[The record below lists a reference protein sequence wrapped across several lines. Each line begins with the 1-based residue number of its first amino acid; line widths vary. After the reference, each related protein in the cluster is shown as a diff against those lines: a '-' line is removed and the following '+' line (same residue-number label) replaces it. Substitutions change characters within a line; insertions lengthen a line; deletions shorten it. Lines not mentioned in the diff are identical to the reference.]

1 MPHFSAD
8 KITMSWSTRYVKR
21 ALILASFGLILA
33 VSSPLGTSAYAA
45 SSHPQIAHK
54 TGTVDAAAEQ
64 DFLNRTNQ
72 LRASLGLGQLRVNS
86 ELLAKARGWSE
97 TQAQAGTIFHSTLT
111 NGVTQNW
118 HRLGENV
125 GMGPDVPS
133 IHDALVR
140 SPRHYENLSDSGFT
154 DVGIGVV
161 RQGNV
166 VYVSEVFMELMP
178 SSNSQSP
185 ATTKPAVQQRSPGKS
200 GSVSA
205 SPSTAP
211 ATNNSTQSAPVAEAA
226 PLETASADLSAV
238 IKKLSDLE
246 AAKEH

>member
-1 MPHFSAD
+1 MVHIL
-8 KITMSWSTRYVKR
+8 KIGWCQVDNIIMSRTSLYIKR
-21 ALILASFGLILA
+21 AVIAASFGLTLI
-33 VSSPLGTSAYAA
+33 VSSPMGQGAYAA
-45 SSHPQIAHK
+45 TPQPAIAHK
-54 TGTVDAAAEQ
+54 TGTVDASAEQ
-64 DFLNRTNQ
+64 DFLNRTNS
-72 LRASLGLGQLRVNS
+72 LRASLGLGQLKVNS
-86 ELLAKARGWSE
+86 ELQAKARAWSE

-125 GMGPDVPS
+125 GMGPDVAS

-140 SPRHYENLSDSGFT
+140 SPRHYENLADSGFT

-166 VYVSEVFMELMP
+166 IYVSEVFMELMP
-178 SSNSQSP
+178 ASSAAKPTATTPATQPRKSSSGSASSSQSTP
-185 ATTKPAVQQRSPGKS
+185 T
-200 GSVSA
+200 
-205 SPSTAP
+205 
-211 ATNNSTQSAPVAEAA
+211 PVAEAV

-246 AAKEH
+246 A